1 MDLRH
6 EPILSG
12 HEQLT
17 RAGESRLQ
25 DLRDGTLLRDGP
37 WLSENARSLY
47 QELIGVDWTK
57 RLSLADVIER
67 GAAKETEAE
76 HDTLYESYPDI
87 LDAVIDLFNMVSRR
101 DEAIATLRAERDD
114 AADEARF
121 YD

>member
-57 RLSLADVIER
+57 RLTLADVIER

-87 LDAVIDLFNMVSRR
+87 LDTVIDLFNMVSRR
-101 DEAIATLRAERDD
+101 DEQIEALEAQIA
-114 AADEARF
+114 AADEALLH
-121 YD
+121 D

>member
-6 EPILSG
+6 EPALSG

-57 RLSLADVIER
+57 YLTLADVIER
-67 GAAKETEAE
+67 GDAKETETE
-76 HDTLYESYPDI
+76 HDTLYGSYPDI
-87 LDAVIDLFNMVSRR
+87 LDTVIDLFNMVSRR
-101 DEAIATLRAERDD
+101 DETIARLLEEVADPVD
-114 AADEARF
+114 AARF
-121 YD
+121 DD

>member
-6 EPILSG
+6 EPALSG

-57 RLSLADVIER
+57 RLTLADVIER
-67 GAAKETEAE
+67 GAAQETEAE

-87 LDAVIDLFNMVSRR
+87 LNTVIDLFNMVSRR
-101 DEAIATLRAERDD
+101 DETIAALKAERDD
-114 AADEARF
+114 AAAEARF